1 MRAHAWAFWCASFSG
16 RGHYLPHMH
25 GILKA
30 PRIRHFDNFGM
41 PVSSSN
47 RGDFA
52 NLASSSLQCIPK
64 ASYKGICFPSTNCSS
79 IRASLISHSRSSR
92 FFLALSR
99 RLCSSSR
106 MGCTISTSSSVSCF
120 VHRRRAANDLQSS
133 FCTMVSQ
140 ASLCTECSSM
150 GFFAGIVLPRPDPI
164 SHAQA
169 MRVSPARCRL
179 QRLHDVPCVEGTS
192 LQCVHPTA
200 GGDRVAFRA
209 DNAREHTCKPAR
221 AKVRFAKSCVCRSGE
236 GLHLTLAR
244 SGQLSCC
251 HVRYSFSASKCM
263 RAIRKYRRVAV

>member
-1 MRAHAWAFWCASFSG
+1 MQVILKALRIRRWH
-16 RGHYLPHMH
+16 L

-30 PRIRHFDNFGM
+30 LRIRHFENSAM
-41 PVSSSN
+41 PSSSN

-64 ASYKGICFPSTNCSS
+64 ASNKGICFPSTNCSS

-92 FFLALSR
+92 FFLAFSR
-99 RLCSSSR
+99 RLRSSSR

-209 DNAREHTCKPAR
+209 DNAREHACKPAR
-221 AKVRFAKSCVCRSGE
+221 AKVRLAKRVVCAGVARAFTSLLHGRVSCHVVMSVILFPVVLFPQVNAC
-236 GLHLTLAR
+236 
-244 SGQLSCC
+244 GQLESIAE
-251 HVRYSFSASKCM
+251 SL
-263 RAIRKYRRVAV
+263 

>member
-1 MRAHAWAFWCASFSG
+1 MQQHGLRAA
-16 RGHYLPHMH
+16 
-25 GILKA
+25 A
-30 PRIRHFDNFGM
+30 PR
-41 PVSSSN
+41 
-47 RGDFA
+47 
-52 NLASSSLQCIPK
+52 
-64 ASYKGICFPSTNCSS
+64 SY
-79 IRASLISHSRSSR
+79 
-92 FFLALSR
+92 
-99 RLCSSSR
+99 
-106 MGCTISTSSSVSCF
+106 
-120 VHRRRAANDLQSS
+120 
-133 FCTMVSQ
+133 
-140 ASLCTECSSM
+140 
-150 GFFAGIVLPRPDPI
+150 I

-251 HVRYSFSASKCM
+251 HVRYSFSRYSFSASKCM
-263 RAIRKYRRVAV
+263 RAIRKVSQSRCVRIGVYSQTCATHHASRLMCCETTSYMYSELELYTPQPPIDCVCVSDLYPRLRLHR